1 MSPFSSVASPP
12 GPLMTSTAALP
23 SRPSSSS
30 SAANSGVCLMGG
42 LTTRNLTAIFL
53 KHRQEHRRKRFRFGQ
68 SLLASSH
75 EEEPDRAHATG
86 SQRLLSADREDGD
99 VSIEMSDQLPP
110 LWVDMVEEANDD
122 ITHIKEKMSK
132 LQKCQ
137 QKKVLKVFD
146 NGSLSEVDRE
156 MESLCI
162 AIAQVR
168 FENFNFL
175 GVIAISI

>member
-122 ITHIKEKMSK
+122 ITHIKEKSK
-132 LQKCQ
+132 KNNNNNNTSNSPTTRNNNNTTTTTTCPS
-137 QKKVLKVFD
+137 LKTLLK
-146 NGSLSEVDRE
+146 NNPLP
-156 MESLCI
+156 
-162 AIAQVR
+162 
-168 FENFNFL
+168 
-175 GVIAISI
+175 